1 MDDLPQ
7 STDELLAAGDRS
19 LARSHKLIAHLDELL
34 VRSEQL
40 LSEDDSPL
48 APTIDLRETDQS
60 R

>member
-1 MDDLPQ
+1 MDDLPP

-40 LSEDDSPL
+40 LSDDGSIPP
-48 APTIDLRETDQS
+48 AEIDLRDTEPP